1 MPWQKDYEGFHHRQI
16 VGWRNFY
23 DDADFFPALFQTPGG
38 QWILFTEAAVY
49 GDYCGSRLAGAY
61 RVDGTYQI
69 MLDPNPGTVTWTLPW
84 NTPWRVAMIG
94 ETLGPIVESTL
105 VDKLN
110 LVRSE
115 K

>member
-1 MPWQKDYEGFHHRQI
+1 MTPTSSPRCSRRPADNGFCSPKRRCTAI
-16 VGWRNFY
+16 
-23 DDADFFPALFQTPGG
+23 
-38 QWILFTEAAVY
+38 IAAR
-49 GDYCGSRLAGAY
+49 RLAGAY
-61 RVDGTYQI
+61 RVDGIYQI

-105 VDKLN
+105 VDNLN
-110 LVRSE
+110 PVRSE